1 MRCGLAKIGYAA
13 AVEDWTTLGA
23 VARRKYE
30 ETLYSSCE
38 MILQFILN
46 PVTGSQESR
55 AFIKY

>member
-1 MRCGLAKIGYAA
+1 MRCGSAKIGYAA
-13 AVEDWTTLGA
+13 AVEDWTTLVE